1 MSHDVDAFD
10 VAAAALARA
19 RRVLVL
25 TGAGMSAASG
35 LPTYRGIGGLYNDMV
50 IDEGMPIEEILHA
63 YTFARDPALTWKYI
77 AQIERACRG
86 GKPNAG
92 HYLLARWDDRF
103 ELHVVTQNVD
113 GFHRDAG
120 SRNVI
125 ELHGTLTDLICCA
138 CERAYSLQDVDLDC
152 LPPRCTACDGL
163 VRPNV
168 VLFGEMLPAR
178 AMANYEHELE
188 QGFDVVLAIGTTAG
202 FPYIHTPV
210 IEARR
215 RGALTIEVNPDETL
229 LTAEVDVRLRCDAC
243 SALEILDDRLV
254 KRQGT

>member
-1 MSHDVDAFD
+1 MSHETDAFD
-10 VAAAALARA
+10 AAAAALGRA

-92 HYLLARWDDRF
+92 HYLLARWDEHFD
-103 ELHVVTQNVD
+103 LHVVTQNVD
-113 GFHRDAG
+113 GFHRAAG
-120 SRNVI
+120 SRNVV
-125 ELHGTLTDLICCA
+125 ELHGTLADLRCCA
-138 CERAYSLQDVDLDC
+138 CERGYALHEFDLDC
-152 LPPRCTACDGL
+152 LPPRCLSCDGL
-163 VRPNV
+163 VRPAV
-168 VLFGEMLPAR
+168 VLFGEMLPALAVAR
-178 AMANYEHELE
+178 YERELE
-188 QGFDVVLAIGTTAG
+188 QGFDVVIAVGTTAG

-215 RGALTIEVNPDETL
+215 RGALTIEINPDETL
-229 LTAEVDVRLRCDAC
+229 LSAEVDVRLGVDAC
-243 SALEILDDRLV
+243 SALEILDRRLFQ
-254 KRQGT
+254 RQAT

>member
-1 MSHDVDAFD
+1 MSHESDAFD
-10 VAAAALARA
+10 TVAAALARA

-86 GKPNAG
+86 GKPNTG

-113 GFHRDAG
+113 GFHRAAG
-120 SRNVI
+120 SRHVV
-125 ELHGTLTDLICCA
+125 ELHGTLADLRCCA
-138 CERAYSLQDVDLDC
+138 CGRAYSLQEFDLNC
-152 LPPRCTACDGL
+152 LPPRCVSCDGL
-163 VRPNV
+163 VRPDV
-168 VLFGEMLPAR
+168 VLFGEMLPAT
-178 AMANYEHELE
+178 AMARYEHELE
-188 QGFDVVLAIGTTAG
+188 QGFDVVFAIGTTAG

-215 RGALTIEVNPDETL
+215 RGALTVEINPGETPL
-229 LTAEVDVRLRCDAC
+229 SAEVDVRLGLDAC
-243 SALEILDDRLV
+243 SALEILDQRIAQ
-254 KRQGT
+254 RHGA

>member
-1 MSHDVDAFD
+1 MSLDDHAFD
-10 VAAAALARA
+10 TTAAALASA

-63 YTFARDPALTWKYI
+63 DTFTRDPALTWKYI

-103 ELHVVTQNVD
+103 ELRVVTQNVD
-113 GFHRDAG
+113 GFHREAG
-120 SRNVI
+120 SRHVI
-125 ELHGTLTDLICCA
+125 ELHGSLADLSCCA
-138 CERAYSLQDVDLDC
+138 CARTYSLHDFDLER
-152 LPPRCTACDGL
+152 LPPRCTDCGGL
-163 VRPNV
+163 VRPDV

-178 AMANYEHELE
+178 AVACYEHELE

-215 RGALTIEVNPDETL
+215 RGALTVEINPDETL
-229 LTAEVDVRLRCDAC
+229 LTSEVDVRLGLDAC
-243 SALEILDDRLV
+243 GALEFLDQRLE
-254 KRQGT
+254 KRQRT